1 MSGRAPTL
9 RADQEV
15 ARILAESDLAEE
27 LYPQVLAAMGGSL
40 GWELGAI
47 WELPHE
53 AEALTC
59 LEVWCSDSAWEG
71 AREFADV
78 TRRARL
84 VAGEG
89 LPGRVLASGEPA
101 WIVEFST
108 HNDFPRARRAALAG
122 VRSAACFP
130 LRSASRIIGVVEFF
144 TSERREPEAE
154 LLETMATLG
163 SQIGQLVE
171 RRRAEALALEATHN
185 QRATVEAALDCII
198 TIDDQGRVLAFNPA
212 AERTFGYTAE
222 QAIGREMAE
231 LIVPPSLRQR
241 HREGFARCVKVGGG
255 ALLGKRVEITGMR
268 ADGSEFPV
276 ELTITRAGVTD
287 PPRVTG
293 FVRDI
298 TERRLAEDEL
308 RASRRR
314 IVEEADAARRRI
326 ERDLHDGA
334 QQWLVNLGL
343 TLRMARGQLDKDP
356 EQARTLIDEAMDDLE
371 HATSELR
378 ELARGIHPAVL
389 TDGGLGPALRALAKI
404 SKVPVELTAV
414 PRERLE
420 QQVEAAAY
428 FVVAEALTNVAR
440 YSGASAASVA
450 LSRDDGRLLVEVRD
464 DGRGGADPERGSGL
478 RGLDDRV
485 CALDGTLELVSP
497 PGEGTV
503 VRASI
508 PCA

>member
-1 MSGRAPTL
+1 MAKRAPTL
-9 RADQEV
+9 RADQAV
-15 ARILAESDLAEE
+15 ARILAESERVEE
-27 LYPQVLAAMGGSL
+27 LYPQVLAAIGESL

-47 WELPHE
+47 WELPDG
-53 AEALTC
+53 ADALSC
-59 LEVWCSDSAWEG
+59 LEVWCSADAWEG
-71 AREFADV
+71 AQEFARV
-78 TRRARL
+78 TREAGL

-108 HNDFPRARRAALAG
+108 HDDFPRARRAALAG
-122 VRSAACFP
+122 VHSAACFP
-130 LRSASRIIGVVEFF
+130 IRSASRIIGAVEFF
-144 TSERREPEAE
+144 TSERREPDPE

-171 RRRAEALALEATHN
+171 RRRAEALALDAANH
-185 QRATVEAALDCII
+185 QRATVDAALDCII

-212 AERTFGYTAE
+212 AEQTFGYTAE
-222 QAIGREMAE
+222 EALGREMAE
-231 LIVPPSLRQR
+231 LIVPPSLRER

-255 ALLGKRVEITGMR
+255 ALLGTRVEITGMR
-268 ADGSEFPV
+268 ADGGEFPV
-276 ELTITRAGVTD
+276 ELTITQVGVPG
-287 PPRVTG
+287 PPRFTG

-298 TERRLAEDEL
+298 TERKLAETEL

-343 TLRMARGQLDKDP
+343 TLRMAR
-356 EQARTLIDEAMDDLE
+356 ARLGEDADHAGTLLDEAMEDLE

-389 TDGGLGPALRALAKI
+389 TDGGLGPALRALVRA
-404 SKVPVELTAV
+404 SKVPVQVEAV
-414 PRERLE
+414 PHERFE

-440 YSGASAASVA
+440 DSGAASATVA
-450 LSRDDGRLLVEVRD
+450 LSRDVGRLVVEVRD

-478 RGLDDRV
+478 RGLADRM
-485 CALDGTLELVSP
+485 AAMDGALELMSP
-497 PGEGTV
+497 PGEGTL
-503 VRASI
+503 VRAII